1 MSYNKYYEEEYSNL
15 VEELDEE
22 ITELHKDKKLSTKYI
37 NEFKERRLEK
47 IKEKSHNRSMKRIQ
61 RDMEQ
66 GFQGWEYKFNTV
78 ASSRGDYPFITMS
91 IGLGTSEF
99 ERMASKTMLKV
110 RGEGQGKPGRKR
122 PVLFPKVVLLYDE
135 EIHGENGVSRD
146 VYEAGIECSSK
157 AMYPDWLSLTGEG
170 YVASMYKKYKAVI
183 SPMGKWKY
191 AAHVKRLEPCA

>member
-22 ITELHKDKKLSTKYI
+22 IAELQKDKKLSTKYI

-78 ASSRGDYPFITMS
+78 ASSRGDYPSTLNRRQYIVM
-91 IGLGTSEF
+91 
-99 ERMASKTMLKV
+99 
-110 RGEGQGKPGRKR
+110 
-122 PVLFPKVVLLYDE
+122 
-135 EIHGENGVSRD
+135 
-146 VYEAGIECSSK
+146 CS
-157 AMYPDWLSLTGEG
+157 
-170 YVASMYKKYKAVI
+170 
-183 SPMGKWKY
+183 
-191 AAHVKRLEPCA
+191 